1 MGMVNITLKDG
12 DKREVMENTTVDA
25 LCRELSMGLYR
36 AACAAKID
44 GRVVDLRTPLTGDC
58 TLEILT
64 FDSDEGKKAFWH
76 TASHVMAQAVKRL
89 YPDVKLAI
97 GPAIDS
103 GFYYDFDAA
112 ETFTMEDLGKIEA
125 EMKKIVKESLPL
137 ERFTLSRAEAL
148 DKMRDEPYKAS

>member
-64 FDSDEGKKAFWH
+64 FDSDEGK
-76 TASHVMAQAVKRL
+76 RR
-89 YPDVKLAI
+89 
-97 GPAIDS
+97 S
-103 GFYYDFDAA
+103 G
-112 ETFTMEDLGKIEA
+112 TRPPT
-125 EMKKIVKESLPL
+125 SW
-137 ERFTLSRAEAL
+137 RR
-148 DKMRDEPYKAS
+148 R